1 MGCSSSQQAEGSIAC
16 TQQNVFKVTVLDSRG
31 QDSCT
36 GQLEITFQEL
46 ILHQRGKDSIHW
58 PLWSLRRYGCDKDLF
73 SFESGRRCPTGP
85 GIYAFRCHQAE
96 SLFNLLQL
104 SILWAGQVQENRM
117 SVISTLDPDVQA
129 TVLNR
134 LRSTLQ
140 TTGSSETA
148 NAVHNYVNGPASF
161 KYYNVT
167 QQQRQNVGAQ
177 AMQYADLDL
186 PDDAENVEGLY
197 LSCTQNQTLT
207 KEQTSKKM
215 SSANAHAY
223 INVGSENRSAYV
235 NVPATGNKGKTYV
248 NVPTS
253 DKRSVV
259 VSENPLASST
269 PAHRPQTLDY
279 HRHSFRGFAFENS
292 AYLGTPKDLAER
304 QESKT
309 GLSFLRGDKKYID
322 KVGDRRSLA
331 LPSSRPFSLVSDA
344 ILLEENKRD
353 GYAVIDFD
361 KTLAITARNR
371 GTDESG
377 PRKIRHSCNVETMYY
392 C

>member
-1 MGCSSSQQAEGSIAC
+1 MGCSSSQQAEGANAC
-16 TQQNVFKVTVLDSRG
+16 TQQNLFKVTVLDSRG
-31 QDSCT
+31 QDGCA

-46 ILHQRGKDSIHW
+46 ILHQRGKDSVHW

-104 SILWAGQVQENRM
+104 SILWAGQVPENRM
-117 SVISTLDPDVQA
+117 SAISTLDPGVEA
-129 TVLNR
+129 TVLNQ

-140 TTGSSETA
+140 TTEGSDTA
-148 NAVHNYVNGPASF
+148 SAAHNYVNVPASL

-167 QQQRQNVGAQ
+167 QQQWQGVGAQ

-186 PDDAENVEGLY
+186 PPDAENMEGFY
-197 LSCTQNQTLT
+197 LSCTQNQILT

-215 SSANAHAY
+215 STANAHAY
-223 INVGSENRSAYV
+223 INVGGENQSAYV
-235 NVPATGNKGKTYV
+235 NVPATGNKGKAYV

-253 DKRSVV
+253 DRRSVV
-259 VSENPLASST
+259 VSENPLPSST
-269 PAHRPQTLDY
+269 PAHQPQTLDW

-304 QESKT
+304 QEPKT
-309 GLSFLRGDKKYID
+309 GLSSMRNKKKCRN
-322 KVGDRRSLA
+322 KVGDRRSLG
-331 LPSSRPFSLVSDA
+331 LPSSRPFSVVGDA
-344 ILLEENKRD
+344 ILLEEND
-353 GYAVIDFD
+353 CGEYAVIDFD
-361 KTLAITARNR
+361 KTVAVTARNR
-371 GTDESG
+371 GTNESG
-377 PRKIRHSCNVETMYY
+377 LRKICHSCDVEAMYY